1 MRKKF
6 YSVISIVLA
15 LAMLLSIAA
24 FAGSEASPPYKAHLA
39 FKPDGKFKILQISD
53 IQEGPVMVQI
63 VKDFLRDVVPA
74 AAPDLIVLTGD
85 NFAGYSASS
94 GVEFIDRIMV
104 KKAIDN
110 YMSIFEAYDIPVAM
124 VYGNHD
130 AQSTLIGKREQ
141 MEIYNSYSNSI
152 SHDEVNSQRNTYGT
166 YNIPIFESKKSN
178 KIAFNL
184 WMIDSNM
191 YDEVNGGYD
200 HVYQE
205 QIDWYVNK
213 SNALKEA
220 NGGVPVPSLMFQH
233 IIVPEIFDALLEVP
247 ADTPGAVWKNGKAYV
262 LNPENTKGG
271 VLHEGPCPPTFNNGQ
286 FDAILGQGDVLAM
299 AFGHDHVNSFVVE
312 HEGIDLIATPGVNF
326 QSYGDRGR
334 GVRLFTLDIS
344 DLSTY
349 EQEVIT
355 YDGLY
360 DNEVDALRFTMYGS
374 ENGVPNMILAAIRYL
389 FRRYFFLF
397 ASPKLR

>member
-1 MRKKF
+1 M
-6 YSVISIVLA
+6 
-15 LAMLLSIAA
+15 
-24 FAGSEASPPYKAHLA
+24 P
-39 FKPDGKFKILQISD
+39 
-53 IQEGPVMVQI
+53 I
-63 VKDFLRDVVPA
+63 VKDFLRDIVPA
-74 AAPDLIVLTGD
+74 TAPDLIVLTGD
-85 NFAGYSASS
+85 NFGGYYAKS
-94 GVEFIDRIMV
+94 GIKPLDRILV
-104 KKAIDN
+104 KQAIDN
-110 YMSIFEAYDIPVAM
+110 YMSIFEAYGIPVAM

-130 AQSTLIGKREQ
+130 AESTIGKREQ

-152 SHDEVNSQRNTYGT
+152 SHDEVNSPRNSYGT
-166 YNIPIFESKKSN
+166 YNIPIYESKKSN
-178 KIAFNL
+178 KIAFNI

-247 ADTPGAVWKNGKAYV
+247 AGTPGAIGKNGKSYV
-262 LNPENTKGG
+262 LNPENTKSG

-286 FDAILGQGDVLAM
+286 FDAVLGQGDVLAM

-312 HEGIDLIATPGVNF
+312 HKGIDLIATPGVNF

-334 GVRLFTLDIS
+334 GVRLFTLDKS

-349 EQEVIT
+349 EQELIT
-355 YDGLY
+355 YDDLY

-374 ENGVPNMILAAIRYL
+374 ENGVPNMILAAVQYL